1 MGAPAAR
8 TRQGLRLLPHVP
20 RRPTGRRSLRALSV
34 SLAQQQGRNESTVFR
49 QVCELSRVWQWHARC
64 SASDQDLDRQAREGM
79 LRRHPATL
87 ARAEQILAHPLNVFV
102 ELLQANPL
110 LPQQLAGALLSEL
123 RTTRPGAA
131 LAVYDRL
138 LSLIAKTALAS
149 AQLIPVERLSRGM
162 SSTNA
167 AVGLMEDAFDGDS
180 ARRVLDAGDPDVAAL
195 VRAVLV
201 RAHGGGTRSG
211 QDQPSAPDAA
221 GDTEGAEEE
230 SAWEVA
236 ADGPAPDAA
245 NGVYASAVRHV

>member
-79 LRRHPATL
+79 LRRHRATL

-167 AVGLMEDAFDGDS
+167 AVGL

-230 SAWEVA
+230 SAREVA